1 MEKLYVVSKKM
12 VLLAG
17 IMADAKYIYSL
28 LSLSYLYYYYSQK
41 VEETKKSLPQ
51 NFGTPVA
58 SL

>member
-1 MEKLYVVSKKM
+1 MWSAKKWYYLQASWQM
-12 VLLAG
+12 LS
-17 IMADAKYIYSL
+17 KYIYSL